1 MSTDPEKNET
11 YVSHLVELRDR
22 VLRSIL
28 VLFLCFLGLVS
39 WAPDIYN
46 IFADPLISAL
56 PPGVSM
62 IATDV
67 VAPFF
72 VPIKVTFFVAFI
84 ISLPFILW
92 QIWSF
97 IEPALYSEEKKLAL
111 PVVLSS
117 FLLFLAGMAFAYFV
131 VFPAAFSFIIAFS
144 PSEVEIATDID
155 KYFSFVMSLFLIF
168 GLSFETPVVQMLLVR
183 LDFVSLE
190 KMIVFRPYFIVLAF
204 VVAAIVTPPDVV
216 SQLMLALPLCML
228 FELGIFLSKSIVHK
242 SKKASS

>member
-1 MSTDPEKNET
+1 MSTDQKKNET

-46 IFADPLISAL
+46 VFADPLISAL

-97 IEPALYSEEKKLAL
+97 VANATLYLHTFGHVVVAWLWLRQARVALSENQESTGHERRLFLKGKLA
-111 PVVLSS
+111 
-117 FLLFLAGMAFAYFV
+117 AC
-131 VFPAAFSFIIAFS
+131 
-144 PSEVEIATDID
+144 
-155 KYFSFVMSLFLIF
+155 KYFYRYELPQIDA
-168 GLSFETPVVQMLLVR
+168 TCNLLQSM
-183 LDFVSLE
+183 DES
-190 KMIVFRPYFIVLAF
+190 
-204 VVAAIVTPPDVV
+204 
-216 SQLMLALPLCML
+216 C
-228 FELGIFLSKSIVHK
+228 FELDPDWL
-242 SKKASS
+242 